1 MLSLFEATIQA
12 NLANNVMFMSLF
24 FLNPSPLLFFGM
36 HILSQAFKAKYLLL
50 SFFFFFLFHQNLLVM
65 LSRLSQ
71 ILEGI
76 SKYDIEYDGID
87 WATYLIIVHRPAKD
101 KHLPTVLSLLI
112 LAYLEG
118 T

>member
-1 MLSLFEATIQA
+1 
-12 NLANNVMFMSLF
+12 
-24 FLNPSPLLFFGM
+24 
-36 HILSQAFKAKYLLL
+36 
-50 SFFFFFLFHQNLLVM
+50 M